1 MKLIYRTYLYIIY
14 NPMTPQEFE
23 EQIQADLHRFLLSR
37 DAVDERL
44 PECPDVAL
52 KWAEIGEAYLPDGM
66 REFQD
71 YPAVSL
77 GWVMFIGMAVARLW
91 DKDWQT
97 YGAQDDLYERLRD
110 TRGYDAMDEYL
121 LEEIIHV
128 GPKAAAELSALVG
141 DCAARTNNALLRA
154 GFEPGTAEAFRAYV
168 AALHQMYLMGMAV
181 QLKRMGYRMT
191 LQEL

>member
-1 MKLIYRTYLYIIY
+1 
-14 NPMTPQEFE
+14 MTPQEFE
-23 EQIQADLHRFLLSR
+23 ERIHEDLHHFLLSR

-52 KWAEIGEAYLPDGM
+52 KWAEIGEAYLPEGM

-71 YPAVSL
+71 YPTVSL
-77 GWVMFIGMAVARLW
+77 GWMMFIGMAVARLW

-97 YGAQDDLYERLRD
+97 YGAQVDLYERLRD
-110 TRGYDAMDEYL
+110 ARGYDAMDEYL
-121 LEEIIHV
+121 LEEIINV

>member
-1 MKLIYRTYLYIIY
+1 MGRNRRSVFARRHARVSGLPCRFAGLGNVYRHGRGATLG
-14 NPMTPQEFE
+14 QGL
-23 EQIQADLHRFLLSR
+23 ADVWRASRSLR
-37 DAVDERL
+37 DA
-44 PECPDVAL
+44 
-52 KWAEIGEAYLPDGM
+52 
-66 REFQD
+66 
-71 YPAVSL
+71 
-77 GWVMFIGMAVARLW
+77 
-91 DKDWQT
+91 
-97 YGAQDDLYERLRD
+97 
-110 TRGYDAMDEYL
+110 RGYDAMDEYL

-168 AALHQMYLMGMAV
+168 ACLHQMYLMGMAV

>member
-1 MKLIYRTYLYIIY
+1 
-14 NPMTPQEFE
+14 MTPQEFE
-23 EQIQADLHRFLLSR
+23 ERIHADLHRFLLSR

-71 YPAVSL
+71 YPTVSL

-97 YGAQDDLYERLRD
+97 YGAQADLYERLRD
-110 TRGYDAMDEYL
+110 ARGYDAMDEYL

-168 AALHQMYLMGMAV
+168 ACLHQMYLMGMAV

-191 LQEL
+191 LQEI

>member
-1 MKLIYRTYLYIIY
+1 
-14 NPMTPQEFE
+14 MTPQEFE
-23 EQIQADLHRFLLSR
+23 ERIQEDLHGFLLSR

-71 YPAVSL
+71 YPTVSL
-77 GWVMFIGMAVARLW
+77 GWVMFIGKAVARLW

-97 YGAQDDLYERLRD
+97 YGVQVDLYERLRD
-110 TRGYDAMDEYL
+110 ARGYDAMDEYL
-121 LEEIIHV
+121 LEEIINV